1 MPSLK
6 SLKRSLRQAVR
17 ATRDGQ
23 IVDRDVHLA
32 AAEAMAGLLG
42 AWESIDVWDRA
53 DLGRVVRLFLDL
65 RPPAPVAERL
75 DVLVSLALRDMYLVE
90 ALAELGTINHRAAVE
105 LVGFGLRSLAVS
117 SEDRAYLEGVA
128 HPDPSRHLI
137 AILRRHR
144 PFDLEGARAG
154 VQRQIELIGRDLGD
168 PELGPLAQE
177 GLDHLRESNGWE
189 RPLGALPFARCP
201 GCATPIHDLWWIP
214 FTAPPLA
221 WAFDA
226 GKAGWVVGCATCGVA
241 LGEVVVVTS

>member
-6 SLKRSLRQAVR
+6 SLKRSLRRAVR
-17 ATRDGQ
+17 ASRDGQ
-23 IVDRDVHLA
+23 IVARDVHLA
-32 AAEAMAGLLG
+32 AAEAMAGLLE
-42 AWESIDVWDRA
+42 AWGSIDVWDHA
-53 DLGRVVRLFLDL
+53 DLARVVRLFLDL

-75 DVLVSLALRDMYLVE
+75 EVLVSLALRDMSLVE
-90 ALAELGTINHRAAVE
+90 GIAESGTINHRAAEE
-105 LVGFGLRSLAVS
+105 LVCFGLRALAIS

-128 HPDPSRHLI
+128 HPDPSRHLV

-154 VQRQIELIGRDLGD
+154 VQRQVELIGRDLGD
-168 PELGPLAQE
+168 PELGSLAKE
-177 GLDHLRESNGWE
+177 GLDHLRGSNGWE
-189 RPLGALPFARCP
+189 RPLGALPLARCP
-201 GCATPIHDLWWIP
+201 GCGTPVHDLWWLP

-226 GKAGWVVGCATCGVA
+226 GKAGWVVGCATCGIE